1 MDMLRLAIKARLPL
15 IHVRTEDTV
24 NVKEVLSF
32 LAGNDP
38 KEEDPPTKVVPINI
52 EQVLAAKSNSQV
64 VFPEGDIFYTSAE
77 VGGAAA
83 KLYRIATDA
92 EKTIIF
98 VNGQRSPLMF
108 DGGMLVPPKDLMLY
122 YLDLM
127 GTQDPQELLP
137 AFGGLTLKDMGEVA
151 RLTMTRDEAL
161 TVRGINATRRGYSK
175 LQGITQVDTAQK
187 YYIKPKEL
195 EEWLA
200 FNAPF
205 FQSEHLALRPRGLL
219 FDGPPGTGK
228 TEAAKAIATELGV
241 ALYRLDLGTMMGKYV
256 GDSEGNLNAALQQ
269 IDEVEPCVVIFDE
282 VEKVFRGMSSD
293 SGVTSRMLSQLLWW
307 LQSHETKVFTVMTT
321 NDIKAIPKELYRE
334 GRIDRTMEFLGI
346 GNFTDAYNFARGA
359 MIDLLKELGKG
370 SPGGAYMEELSKR
383 IKKQYSGEGT
393 HVPQAKLV
401 SLVNGLVKEI
411 MTGAVADN
419 MAEGEGSGALPSG
432 KTVLKLTKKS

>member
-137 AFGGLTLKDMGEVA
+137 AFGGLTLKDMGEVVKM
-151 RLTMTRDEAL
+151 TTTRDESV
-161 TVRGINATRRGYSK
+161 TVRGINLTRRGYSK
-175 LQGITQVDTAQK
+175 LQGIAQVDTDLGFTWS
-187 YYIKPKEL
+187 PDEL
-195 EEWLA
+195 KEWLA
-200 FNAPF
+200 FNTQF
-205 FQSEHLALRPRGLL
+205 FHGEYDKLRPRGLL

-228 TEAAKAIATELGV
+228 TQAAKAIATAFGV
-241 ALYRLDLGTMMGKYV
+241 PLYRLDLGTMMGKYV
-256 GDSEGNLNAALQQ
+256 GDSEGNLNAAIQQ
-269 IDEVEPCVVIFDE
+269 IDEVSPCVVIFDE
-282 VEKVFRGMSSD
+282 VEKVFRGASSGGD

-307 LQSHETKVFTVMTT
+307 LQEHKTKVFTVMTT
-321 NDIKAIPKELYRE
+321 NDIMSIPKRAVPPGTHRLDHALRRDRGME
-334 GRIDRTMEFLGI
+334 GRLQLRS
-346 GNFTDAYNFARGA
+346 RGHEVHPQGA
-359 MIDLLKELGKG
+359 GQGQPGRRLH
-370 SPGGAYMEELSKR
+370 GGAE
-383 IKKQYSGEGT
+383 
-393 HVPQAKLV
+393 QAHQ
-401 SLVNGLVKEI
+401 E
-411 MTGAVADN
+411 AVFRRGHARSAGQAGVAGQRAGQGNHDR
-419 MAEGEGSGALPSG
+419 GRG
-432 KTVLKLTKKS
+432 